1 MPTLY
6 VGENDAA
13 ALLETVFH
21 ELHHSA
27 GRLIH
32 QSQLNNRLLVRLLV
46 PRDLELVK
54 LRDQPSSDEWCTTLS
69 SAHLTWEASVVR
81 GPSGTVTFLFTD
93 VEGSTRLW
101 EEAPDAMRKSLER
114 HDAIMRQAIEGEGGY
129 VFATGGDGFAA
140 AFASAGAAAAAAID
154 AQVRLVRD
162 AGDEQAPLRV
172 RMGIHT
178 GEVVER
184 DGDYFGAAVNRTA
197 RLMAL
202 GHGGQV
208 LVSRTTVEI
217 LGSDVAVLDLGEHR
231 LRDLTMPEHVFQLC
245 DAALPHEFPPLRSLG
260 AYPSNLPVQ
269 ATAFVGRD
277 DQMRDARKALDGC
290 RVVTLT
296 GVGGVG
302 KTRLAL
308 QVAAE
313 VLPQYRDGAWLVEL
327 GGVSDGVAAEEA
339 IASALGVQQQSG
351 QALRE
356 SLLSFLRN
364 KQLLLVLDNCEHLLE
379 LVAALVE
386 DMTGGAPDLTVLAT
400 SREALRV
407 AGEQVVTVPSLTV
420 PDEATAIDELAS
432 ADAVRLF
439 VERARAGRPGFT
451 LGPDNAIAVVHL
463 CRRLDGVPLAL
474 ELAAARTRSMTPD
487 EIAAR
492 LDQRFRLL
500 TGGTRTAANRHQT
513 LRGAI
518 DWSYNLLAEDEKALF
533 SRLSVCVGGFD
544 LVAAEAIG
552 AGGAIDAI
560 DADDLLGRLV
570 DKSLISA
577 HDFRNA
583 TRYRMLET
591 IREYALERLEA
602 SGEME
607 NVRTCHAEHFAR
619 YAAEAGAGLKGPR
632 EREWLEGVEE
642 ELDNLRA
649 AVTWSLDS
657 GTPDVAVRCVLAL
670 GLQGIRFQPT
680 TSAWAGAVVGTA
692 AAQHHP
698 AYPSAL
704 AVLAW
709 ATTHEGR
716 TDEAVHLAAAALEAL
731 GDGPVD
737 PEVVCRVASPVA
749 GLGPVLGRPPG
760 REVTRWLDAARASG
774 DRYEEALALTMRS
787 VSQRMRGDPD
797 AKSTAEQALAVARSS
812 GSPTAI
818 SYATFNLAGQEAQ
831 SDPGRAVS
839 LIDESLRR
847 AEEAGN
853 DYAASLAR
861 GARGYVLTAA
871 GGPRGR
877 WHPGWTPPV
886 APLARVAATFW
897 RSGSFLFPPGW
908 RHSVRSR
915 RRPSRPRMDRRR
927 ARRSRGGDQHE
938 QLPDRGG
945 PCGDLGTAALP
956 G

>member
-1 MPTLY
+1 M
-6 VGENDAA
+6 
-13 ALLETVFH
+13 
-21 ELHHSA
+21 
-27 GRLIH
+27 
-32 QSQLNNRLLVRLLV
+32 
-46 PRDLELVK
+46 
-54 LRDQPSSDEWCTTLS
+54 
-69 SAHLTWEASVVR
+69 R

-101 EEAPDAMRKSLER
+101 EEAPEAMRRALER
-114 HDAIMRQAIEGEGGY
+114 HDAIVRHAIEGKGGY

-140 AFASAGAAAAAAID
+140 AFDTAGAAVESAID
-154 AQVRLVRD
+154 AQLQL
-162 AGDEQAPLRV
+162 ASEPWDERASLRV

-178 GEVVER
+178 GEADQR
-184 DGDYFGAAVNRTA
+184 DGDYFGTAVNRTA

-202 GHGGQV
+202 AHGGQV

-217 LGSDVAVLDLGEHR
+217 LGTDVAVLDLGEHR
-231 LRDLTMPEHVFQLC
+231 LRDLTQPERVFQLC
-245 DAALPHEFPPLRSLG
+245 DTALPRAFPPLRSLG
-260 AYPSNLPVQ
+260 AYPSNLPVR
-269 ATAFVGRD
+269 ASAFVGRD
-277 DQMRDARKALDGC
+277 DEMRDAKKALAEC

-327 GGVSDGVAAEEA
+327 GGVSDGISTEEA
-339 IASALGVQQQSG
+339 IASALGAQQQSG

-364 KQLLLVLDNCEHLLE
+364 KQLLVVLDNCEHLLD
-379 LVAALVE
+379 LVADLVK
-386 DMTGGAPDLTVLAT
+386 DMTAGAPDLTVLAT
-400 SREALRV
+400 SREALRI
-407 AGEQVVTVPSLTV
+407 AGEQVVAVPSLTV

-432 ADAVRLF
+432 SDAVRLF
-439 VERARAGRPGFT
+439 VDRARAGRPGFT
-451 LGPDNAIAVVHL
+451 LGPDNATAVVHL
-463 CRRLDGVPLAL
+463 CRRLDGVPLAI
-474 ELAAARTRSMTPD
+474 ELAAARARSMTPD

-518 DWSYNLLAEDEKALF
+518 DWSYNLLAESEKALF

-560 DADDLLGRLV
+560 DADDILGRLV

-577 HDFRNA
+577 QDLRNA

-602 SGEME
+602 SGELE
-607 NVRTCHAEHFAR
+607 TVRTRHAEHFAR
-619 YAAEAGAGLKGPR
+619 YAAAAGAGLKGPR

-642 ELDNLRA
+642 DLDNLRA
-649 AVTWSLDS
+649 AVTWSLD
-657 GTPDVAVRCVLAL
+657 GGAPDVALRCVLAL
-670 GLQGIRFQPT
+670 GLQGIRFQST
-680 TSAWAGAVVGTA
+680 TSAWARAVVATVA
-692 AAQHHP
+692 THHHP
-698 AYPSAL
+698 AYPAAL

-709 ATTHEGR
+709 ATAHEGR
-716 TDEAVHLAAAALEAL
+716 PDEAVHLAAAALDAM

-749 GLGPVLGRPPG
+749 GIAPYLGRPPG
-760 REVTRWLDAARASG
+760 LEVTRWLDAARTSG
-774 DRYEEALALTMRS
+774 ERYEEALALTMLA
-787 VSQRMRGDPD
+787 VSQRMKGDP
-797 AKSTAEQALAVARSS
+797 AAVSTAEQAATVARSS

-818 SYATFNLAGQEAQ
+818 AYATFNLASYYAEQ
-831 SDPGRAVS
+831 DPGRAVS
-839 LIDESLRR
+839 LIAESLRR

-861 GARGYVLTAA
+861 GARGYVLNEAGDHAGALASWLDAA
-871 GGPRGR
+871 RGAARDGRRDLLAMGLLPVSGWFAALGDVEAAAVLRGWIEGVLGSLDGAIDGNFMLAENVRAALLELPRCLGER
-877 WHPGWTPPV
+877 YSVLVVTG
-886 APLARVAATFW
+886 AAM
-897 RSGSFLFPPGW
+897 GENQIVEYAAA
-908 RHSVRSR
+908 HSPTSPASR
-915 RRPSRPRMDRRR
+915 LLDMP
-927 ARRSRGGDQHE
+927 
-938 QLPDRGG
+938 LPDM
-945 PCGDLGTAALP
+945 PTSSNDS
-956 G
+956 